1 MALVALVI
9 VVACVLLGRWQLER
23 VYRPTDGYS
32 AEPAAVP
39 LATLVTMGQPIP
51 QAVIGRQ
58 VTVSGRYVRSGQV
71 VVPGHVVGGQPVSWV
86 VTPLLMTGR
95 TEVLVVRGWVGPD
108 AQALAA
114 PPARRV
120 TVTGRIENGAVLPSA
135 SPPAQGPIRL
145 HAGYLI
151 RTAQSPPDPLSL
163 QPAPAAA
170 PATDPPREFHLQNA
184 VYVVQWF
191 LLAIIVVVSWWRL
204 YRLSRQTD
212 STG

>member
-9 VVACVLLGRWQLER
+9 VVACLLLGRWQLGR
-23 VYRPTDGYS
+23 VYRPSSGYL
-32 AEPAAVP
+32 AEPAAVQ
-39 LATLVTMGQPIP
+39 LTTLVPMGDPIP

-58 VTVSGRYVRSGQV
+58 VTVFGRYVRAGQV

-86 VTPLLMTGR
+86 VTPLLMPDR
-95 TEVLVVRGWVGPD
+95 TEVLVVRGWVGPG
-108 AQALAA
+108 ARALAA

-120 TVTGRIENGAVLPSA
+120 TVTGRIEDGVVLPPA
-135 SPPAQGPIRL
+135 SPATHGPIRL

-163 QPAPAAA
+163 QPAPAAG
-170 PATDPPREFHLQNA
+170 PATDQPREFHLQNA

-191 LLAIIVVVSWWRL
+191 LLALVVIVSWWRL
-204 YRLSRQTD
+204 HRLRRRIPS
-212 STG
+212 G